1 MAKYVFLLLPIII
14 SFLAYIQ
21 SLKKDNLNLIAELTK
36 EISSKRPNP
45 YIVESLVSKIHFM
58 RPIPYKDLIVILRKN
73 NSYEILVHLSRCR
86 RFLKLVTPVI
96 LNRNITFE
104 YTPPFSTKLRR
115 FFSLLLCA
123 AVAGFCFTETLKLTE
138 SLFDNYQ
145 MIEIYEQAKSYKL
158 NPERFDIAKNVIKAL
173 ATFILYFTFSM
184 QFITISAS
192 MWRVKVINKL
202 V

>member
-1 MAKYVFLLLPIII
+1 MAKYIFLLLPIII
-14 SFLAYIQ
+14 SFLVYIQ

-86 RFLKLVTPVI
+86 RFLNLVTPVI

-115 FFSLLLCA
+115 LFCLILCA
-123 AVAGFCFTETLKLTE
+123 AIAGLCFTETLNLTE
-138 SLFDNYQ
+138 LLFDNYQ
-145 MIEIYEQAKSYKL
+145 MIELYEHAKSYKL
-158 NPERFDIAKNVIKAL
+158 YPERFDMAKNAMKGLI
-173 ATFILYFTFSM
+173 TFILYFTFSI

-192 MWRVKVINKL
+192 IWRVKEMNKL
-202 V
+202 I